1 MRRILFAAL
10 TFMAAGLI
18 SSADAVQITGIVQ
31 DTTDTAT
38 HLVGATVTLRTTG
51 GGGQTI
57 KTTTTGA
64 GGVFSFDTALSAGT
78 FALRVVMA
86 PTYAAKTVN
95 VTVTAGSTV
104 INQNIQ
110 MARVQY
116 ATVTGTVTDSVTS
129 TTNLD
134 SVRITLTVGGF
145 GGATIKRDTTGT
157 AGTYQLDSVPYG
169 TYTLTAARAGYFTKS
184 VDVTVNAAT
193 QTVDIPLVKILY
205 STISGTVTDSLTSTK
220 LLDSVRVSTGA
231 GAAARRDTT
240 GADGVYQ
247 LANMAYGYYTLT
259 VTRAGYVTKTV
270 DVTANAATQTLD
282 IQLVPL
288 VYATVTGT
296 VTDTT
301 NPATKL
307 DSVRIALTR
316 GGLVS
321 KRDTTGADGV
331 YTLDSVTNGAAWTI
345 TATRRGYATRT
356 VSVTVTAAG
365 AQTVDITLVPL
376 QVSRIVGVIS
386 DSSLGTHLSGAIV
399 TLRQG
404 ATILRRDTTGVDGAY
419 VLDSVV
425 TGDYT
430 IRVQDSNYVTKS
442 VTITTRGTAD
452 QTVSVQIVAAP
463 SMRAAGIKR
472 LAGTSPDFTVA
483 GRTLLLS
490 NFADAGMV
498 RVYSLNGG
506 LVWHQAFGARTAIIA
521 FPAIS
526 GNYIV
531 TVTQKNA
538 VYRKQI
544 ALP

>member
-1 MRRILFAAL
+1 MKRLLFAAL

-18 SSADAVQITGIVQ
+18 STVAAVQITGIVQ

-38 HLVGATVTLRTTG
+38 HIVGATVTLRTTI
-51 GGGQTI
+51 GGGQTL
-57 KTTTTGA
+57 KTTTTDA
-64 GGVFSFDTALSAGT
+64 GGVYSFDTALSAGT
-78 FALRVVMA
+78 FAIRAVMA

-116 ATVTGTVTDSVTS
+116 ATVSGTVTDSVTS

-134 SVRITLTVGGF
+134 SVRITLTAGGF
-145 GGATIKRDTTGT
+145 GGTITNRDTTGT
-157 AGTYQLDSVPYG
+157 AGTYQLDSVAYG
-169 TYTLTAARAGYFTKS
+169 TYTLTAARTGYFSKT

-205 STISGTVTDSLTSTK
+205 STISGTVTDSLTPAK

-231 GAAARRDTT
+231 GGAARRDTT

-259 VTRAGYVTKTV
+259 VTRAGYVPKTV
-270 DVTANAATQTLD
+270 DVTANAATMTLD
-282 IQLVPL
+282 VQLVPI

-301 NPATKL
+301 NSATKL
-307 DSVRIALTR
+307 DSVRITLAR
-316 GGLVS
+316 GGLTAR
-321 KRDTTGADGV
+321 RDTTGVDGV

-365 AQTVDITLVPL
+365 TQTVDITLVPL

-386 DSSLGTHLSGAIV
+386 DSSLGTPLSGAIV

-404 ATILRRDTTGVDGAY
+404 NTTIRRDTTGVDGAY

-430 IRVQDSNYVTKS
+430 VRVQDSNYVTKS
-442 VTITTRGTAD
+442 VSVTTRGTGD
-452 QTVSVQIVAAP
+452 QTVNVQIVA
-463 SMRAAGIKR
+463 STSIRVAGIKR
-472 LAGTSPDFTVA
+472 LAGKLDFTVA
-483 GRTLLLS
+483 KGILLLS
-490 NFADAGMV
+490 NFADEGMV

-506 LVWHQAFGARTAIIA
+506 LVWHRAFGARTAIIV

-531 TVTQKNA
+531 TVTHKNA